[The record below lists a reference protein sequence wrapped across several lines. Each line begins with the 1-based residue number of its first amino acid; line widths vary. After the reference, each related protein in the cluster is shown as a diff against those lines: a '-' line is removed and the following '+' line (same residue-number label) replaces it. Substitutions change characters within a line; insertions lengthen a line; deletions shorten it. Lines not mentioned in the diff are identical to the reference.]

1 MSGVINSAGSKSGEI
16 GTTELDYEEGTW
28 SASVTGSGNVSGTPS
43 VADPKYVKIGKNVQL
58 WFRVHSTGSNLF
70 DSTSAEAVWEISG
83 IPFIKSYSSGYDSG
97 IASGWVGSG
106 ASRVTM
112 GAVLNGGGENA
123 KVWVYLAA
131 NEIESTSQSSLYCYY
146 SYTAN

>member
-1 MSGVINSAGSKSGEI
+1 
-16 GTTELDYEEGTW
+16 
-28 SASVTGSGNVSGTPS
+28 
-43 VADPKYVKIGKNVQL
+43 
-58 WFRVHSTGSNLF
+58 
-70 DSTSAEAVWEISG
+70 
-83 IPFIKSYSSGYDSG
+83 
-97 IASGWVGSG
+97 
-106 ASRVTM
+106 M